1 METDQTP
8 VCVFDTWHLL
18 NGQCAF
24 PEAAITLKSNL
35 FLSSLSRP
43 TRVGAERVSGFCI
56 IVYISSVA

>member
-8 VCVFDTWHLL
+8 VCVFDTWYLV

-35 FLSSLSRP
+35 CLSSLSRP
-43 TRVGAERVSGFCI
+43 TRVGEERVSGCCI